1 MNSKTIILGCGSQAR
16 YVLEVLVERNQLS
29 NNDTKPEIILI
40 DIESDKMI
48 GESVNGFKV
57 LFNLE
62 QLISESQLL
71 DNYFV
76 IAHGENKLKEKLVNQ
91 LRNYNIEYS
100 TVIHPRACVSQ
111 YATIGSGSIINSGAI
126 VSPNAEIK
134 SHCIIHS
141 GSVIEHDCVIDDY
154 VNIAPG
160 VILAGR
166 VHVGQRSYLYAG
178 STVIPGVNIGNDVIV
193 GAGAVVL
200 HDIPDGKTVV
210 GVPAKEIKD

>member
-16 YVLEVLVERNQLS
+16 YVIEALIERHQLH
-29 NNDTKPEIILI
+29 NNDSKPEIFLT
-40 DIESDKMI
+40 DIESNKMI

-62 QLISESQLL
+62 QLISESLLL

-91 LRNYNIEYS
+91 LRKYSIEYN
-100 TVIHPRACVSQ
+100 TVIHPRAYISK
-111 YATIGSGSIINSGAI
+111 YATIGSGSIINSGAM
-126 VSPNAEIK
+126 VLPNAEIK

-141 GSVIEHDCVIDDY
+141 GSIVEHDCIINDY

-160 VILAGR
+160 VVLAGR
-166 VHVGQRSYLYAG
+166 VNVGKRTYLYSG
-178 STVIPGVNIGNDVIV
+178 VTVIPGVNIGSDVIV

-210 GVPAKEIKD
+210 GVPAKEVKV